1 MAGSL
6 DLSRGLR
13 ITLILNLV
21 LAGFYYAFAGEDAAA
36 VSGTVL
42 GFSTLF
48 TLIAHCGLPFAE
60 AAFVSLFIRKKD
72 YRSVLYVRM
81 VSGMFAIG
89 ITVFVCIV
97 LALCAGPLKY
107 RLDLRNVCIVCSDK
121 KRGVSN
127 HQKSACGRKLCNK
140 KSLSVKLGRRSD
152 AIVIIDY
159 RKYKLHTKSSKY

>member
-1 MAGSL
+1 MSRQSRSAMAGSL

-97 LALCAGPLKY
+97 LALCAGPLALVILGGEAPAADPPGY
-107 RLDLRNVCIVCSDK
+107 RIFQRRLRLRPRSTRRPCAEDPGDLPRI
-121 KRGVSN
+121 G
-127 HQKSACGRKLCNK
+127 H
-140 KSLSVKLGRRSD
+140 D
-152 AIVIIDY
+152 AGPCQ
-159 RKYKLHTKSSKY
+159 